1 MKSINDVHTYSN
13 ELNHLFFRMHGKSH
27 AIPKNQFYVIHVK
40 VTRILLISQFL
51 INTLN
56 IVKGLGIRESYSKIA
71 SLYCLPTR
79 RRCAHWIMISR

>member
-40 VTRILLISQFL
+40 VTRILL
-51 INTLN
+51 
-56 IVKGLGIRESYSKIA
+56 
-71 SLYCLPTR
+71 
-79 RRCAHWIMISR
+79 